1 MTTGMA
7 AVQARIAQIQ
17 GSFGA
22 IGGVVSG
29 SGPTVAFLTD
39 SPEAA
44 LDLCVS
50 LSAAGVA
57 GEVRRAKGPVH
68 GAQVVPGPT
77 ARA

>member
-1 MTTGMA
+1 
-7 AVQARIAQIQ
+7 
-17 GSFGA
+17 
-22 IGGVVSG
+22 VSG